1 MGFFNKLF
9 DSKNQELYDGQLGV
23 FKKISKN
30 GSLVIW
36 EGTAQFL
43 NEAVSIFLNGT
54 ETDID
59 ESQKKELLNIL
70 KYSSMYSEKC
80 NEILKVEFENA
91 DKSYSTWA
99 GHFDCIAISILN
111 NEPSISFEEKETQY
125 HFNVIFEGDIAVGV
139 AIDS

>member
-1 MGFFNKLF
+1 
-9 DSKNQELYDGQLGV
+9 
-23 FKKISKN
+23 
-30 GSLVIW
+30 
-36 EGTAQFL
+36 
-43 NEAVSIFLNGT
+43 
-54 ETDID
+54 
-59 ESQKKELLNIL
+59 
-70 KYSSMYSEKC
+70 MYSEKC
-80 NEILKVEFENA
+80 NEILKFEFENA